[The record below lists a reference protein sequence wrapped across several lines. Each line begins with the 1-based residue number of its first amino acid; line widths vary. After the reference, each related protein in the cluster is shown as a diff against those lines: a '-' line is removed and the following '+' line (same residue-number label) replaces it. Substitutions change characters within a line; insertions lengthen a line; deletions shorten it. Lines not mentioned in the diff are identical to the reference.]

1 MWQKFLVT
9 MKCEYSPTT
18 LKEVLPENKYY
29 QKIIPENKFDFMLT
43 LY

>member
-1 MWQKFLVT
+1 MAKSSLKMWQKFLVT

-18 LKEVLPENKYY
+18 LKEVLPENK
-29 QKIIPENKFDFMLT
+29 FDFMLT